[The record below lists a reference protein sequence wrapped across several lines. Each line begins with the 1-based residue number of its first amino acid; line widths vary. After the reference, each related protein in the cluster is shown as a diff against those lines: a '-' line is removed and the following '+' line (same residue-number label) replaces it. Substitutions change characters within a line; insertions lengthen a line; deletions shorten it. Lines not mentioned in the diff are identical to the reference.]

1 MNISRLD
8 LLLLA
13 IMLFGIPGLS
23 FAQETIPPTNY
34 IHSKLEQNNIVFL
47 GTTHQTP
54 EILGFIAELIPT
66 LKMVGVTHVGLE
78 IPSDQQT
85 AIDTY
90 IQTGSGLAD
99 IGLIHQIDCPEYR
112 HLFEVLRKTG
122 AINPVA
128 LDLPF
133 SMYPD
138 DITRDEWIADCLVT
152 EFQKNPQVKIL
163 VIIGNLHIF
172 KKLELQPKS
181 SRHRRAIRQYIKKRQ
196 PWINMWSIAQLI
208 DEDPGQCDFDRKFS
222 PLPGAVALDLD
233 HRYHGWK
240 FSLAAIINIYPA
252 ESYELVDGV
261 IVY

>member
-13 IMLFGIPGLS
+13 IMLSGIPGLS

-90 IQTGSGLAD
+90 IQT
-99 IGLIHQIDCPEYR
+99 
-112 HLFEVLRKTG
+112 
-122 AINPVA
+122 
-128 LDLPF
+128 
-133 SMYPD
+133 
-138 DITRDEWIADCLVT
+138 
-152 EFQKNPQVKIL
+152 
-163 VIIGNLHIF
+163 
-172 KKLELQPKS
+172 PK
-181 SRHRRAIRQYIKKRQ
+181 
-196 PWINMWSIAQLI
+196 
-208 DEDPGQCDFDRKFS
+208 
-222 PLPGAVALDLD
+222 
-233 HRYHGWK
+233 
-240 FSLAAIINIYPA
+240 
-252 ESYELVDGV
+252 
-261 IVY
+261 